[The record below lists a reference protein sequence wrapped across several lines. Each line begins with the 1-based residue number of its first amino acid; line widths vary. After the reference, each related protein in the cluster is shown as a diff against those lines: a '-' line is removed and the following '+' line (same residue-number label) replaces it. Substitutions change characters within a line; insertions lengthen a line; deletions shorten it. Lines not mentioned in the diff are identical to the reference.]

1 MTHLAVSIAAPD
13 TEAAIAALHQAAG
26 VAGLAE
32 LRLDMMQEFDL
43 PQLLADR
50 PLPVIIT
57 CRPRREGGHWQGLE
71 TERLALLHQAAA
83 LGADYI
89 DLEWDVA
96 DEAASLD
103 RSRSRLILSR
113 HDFATIPPD
122 LEAIAADLWHA
133 GADVVKVVGTA
144 QGLASTI
151 PILDL
156 LATAPGPT
164 IAIAMGASGLITR
177 LLAFRYPH
185 AFLSFAA
192 AEAPSVARYLPTVTA
207 PGQVTMGIMRNVYR
221 VQTMAPTTALVGLV
235 AADANLSPLIVEGNL
250 WLAEQALDAVLVPLQ
265 PGPDEDAGDVIALLA
280 STVPL
285 RGLVDAIQPEPG
297 EDRADSSLLATDLAQ
312 TMPVGS
318 IAEALD
324 WLLHP

>member
-1 MTHLAVSIAAPD
+1 MDPS
-13 TEAAIAALHQAAG
+13 
-26 VAGLAE
+26 
-32 LRLDMMQEFDL
+32 
-43 PQLLADR
+43 
-50 PLPVIIT
+50 
-57 CRPRREGGHWQGLE
+57 
-71 TERLALLHQAAA
+71 
-83 LGADYI
+83 
-89 DLEWDVA
+89 
-96 DEAASLD
+96 
-103 RSRSRLILSR
+103 
-113 HDFATIPPD
+113 
-122 LEAIAADLWHA
+122 
-133 GADVVKVVGTA
+133 KVVGTA

-250 WLAEQALDAVLVPLQ
+250 WLVEQALDAVLVPLQ

-285 RGLVDAIQPEPG
+285 RGLVDAIQPKPG